1 MAGSVSH
8 DAHNVIAVG
17 VSDDDIC
24 RAMTRVIEAR
34 GGLAVVSDAR
44 VSLLPLPCAGLM
56 SAEPYERVYR
66 DVKSLNRHLCEIGA
80 IDQAFMYLSFL
91 ALTVIPHL
99 RITDRGLFDVDAF
112 TYIPVYS

>member
-1 MAGSVSH
+1 MTQ
-8 DAHNVIAVG
+8 VI
-17 VSDDDIC
+17 D
-24 RAMTRVIEAR
+24 AR

-44 VSLLPLPCAGLM
+44 VSLLPLRCAGLM
-56 SAEPYERVYR
+56 SAKPFERVYS
-66 DVKSLNRHLCEIGA
+66 DLQFLNRHLRDIGS

-112 TYIPVYS
+112 SHVPVYF